1 MSWLS
6 ASEAFVMESAVRDR
20 VDDLRATSDAA
31 RAATPPAGG
40 PRSTPPLADAEA
52 PRDRAGEPPLWRRAR
67 AACLL

>member
-1 MSWLS
+1 MSWLN

-31 RAATPPAGG
+31 RACMPIDAPRPTP
-40 PRSTPPLADAEA
+40 RLADAEA
-52 PRDRAGEPPLWRRAR
+52 ARGHAGEPPLWRRAR